1 MVNFEFI
8 SYTQGIKVSLYI
20 LFIIKKV
27 KKKKKKPEKKKKKKK
42 KKTGEKKKKNLR
54 SAELGRKKGLA
65 KLFFENVV
73 FRTLSGLQADKIVV

>member
-27 KKKKKKPEKKKKKKK
+27 KKKKKKPEKKKKK
-42 KKTGEKKKKNLR
+42 NLR

-73 FRTLSGLQADKIVV
+73 FRTLRRVQTGKTAV

>member
-27 KKKKKKPEKKKKKKK
+27 KKK

-65 KLFFENVV
+65 KLFFENAD
-73 FRTLSGLQADKIVV
+73 FRVLWGLQAGKIVV

>member
-27 KKKKKKPEKKKKKKK
+27 KKKKKKPER
-42 KKTGEKKKKNLR
+42 KKKKNLR

-65 KLFFENVV
+65 KLFFQNVV